1 MKKSIYKI
9 LFVTAFTMVASYN
22 IYAFQQEV
30 EMSDLAI
37 ANVEALA
44 RGETY
49 IPGGTCWGTG
59 PDGENQTC
67 YGGYTICCWAY
78 MNVFGEN

>member
-1 MKKSIYKI
+1 
-9 LFVTAFTMVASYN
+9 
-22 IYAFQQEV
+22 
-30 EMSDLAI
+30 MSDLAMT
-37 ANVEALA
+37 NVEALA

-67 YGGYTICCWAY
+67 YGGYTICCWAH
-78 MNVFGEN
+78 MNIFGEN

>member
-37 ANVEALA
+37 ANVEALSQT
-44 RGETY
+44 ETSGSSCHYQITYSCMEISY
-49 IPGGTCWGTG
+49 IVPWRPVGIYY
-59 PDGENQTC
+59 PDH
-67 YGGYTICCWAY
+67 YG
-78 MNVFGEN
+78 N